1 MMDALA
7 SPSAL
12 SSNASMSEHMQYQIH
27 QQHQVASLNESYCG
41 GCKQTIESE
50 SGGVVVSFG
59 QIQELVFAKTSN
71 GIYCMAC
78 HNERVARSRRHAER
92 KRDKSKSSRKDK
104 DKERER
110 RPKDVPPTPGRPGLP
125 PNASVPSS
133 SMSLNSPSALDT
145 PTSSSGRS
153 PISSSAT
160 PTPAT
165 VYSAQTSFPF
175 NTNKR
180 ASTQSIQRVLNE
192 AVGGIPSSPPHA
204 VHASSSVPP
213 ANRQRQATPPSRPS
227 TSMDHN
233 PQAEPQMAH
242 HAQTLPLPA
251 ADGDSYDDSRRHK
264 SYDDGVRPLSHF
276 LGQTAKPGMHG
287 LGTSGGSGTELGVP
301 GMTRAEKRRSINP
314 GLYLDGATIAKSI
327 AEAGA
332 GPSSSSPPAVVN
344 GRLSPNPTGSP
355 LRRSFGSDGPASPSL
370 DIHSAYFSPQQS
382 PAPESIR
389 RGSGSRSPSPVPAT
403 LQSYPSNLNQGSYT
417 PPSLNVTVPT
427 PGHTPAKPSLGQLYE
442 PLRTNSLPNPDH
454 QRIGRSPSPALGGRN
469 SPMLG
474 NGVNGRRRSPS
485 SARSDGFET
494 DGDVVVVPREGRKST
509 DTQSDKPPP
518 PPPKENGRSASGHA
532 KSPVPAEIEAS
543 ESEGDLLEYEMDN
556 DRVEVT
562 KPKEPL
568 VIPALPPMRF
578 SISDTDFSSLLK
590 QVDPSIRITLDSD
603 EEKEKKEKEKKK
615 SGDSIEGTM
624 ASMESS
630 TGSLAIRESP
640 SPMDEVSG
648 DESYMFEEGDVT
660 IVLAPGLKE
669 GMNPADGTSGSPV
682 ATTPTSVTTVR
693 DKPLGVNIPS
703 DAPEEDDTPPT
714 PPPSSAKSSSP
725 VGSAP
730 FPTTHARATTTPMS
744 LHQSAVLHATEQNQ
758 RQRVDSSASVPS
770 LAVTPPAG
778 SPPTSGSLPTINISS
793 VLNNNNNRPAA
804 VRTDS
809 TSAELVGRRL
819 REALKDSN
827 ERGLTNVKFDRE
839 FVEAIVRSLDSTKEK
854 AIDLKGQID
863 TMKRTSQQYLA
874 GFSVAQ
880 TEYHKEVAARR
891 DAEAEITRLRV
902 QLSGQAARLTAMSA
916 EHRRQEMMEQMSKDL
931 SSNLGNLEK
940 DVSKLKVERDMALAE
955 VEELNASPNSPAL
968 NDAPSTLTRSLTTR
982 FDNLKS
988 QYKKDLEPLKQ
999 QREALIREINELKEA
1014 RDIFLEETT
1023 ALNARNEE
1031 LAELNS
1037 QIQRQIEAT
1046 LNETNIAGDTGS
1058 ISTTAATAVEH
1069 PASSSENG
1077 HTLKSSKGMPMT
1089 NIFNGAK
1096 AVKSSSTS
1104 IATAGTGGPPSNSP
1118 SYSSVNT
1125 AIGSVEDH
1133 EYGARVVTST
1143 KGVYQHAREIV
1154 PEPTPAKGSKFKWFG
1169 GAMKEKKQKQKAHN
1183 FAAVNI
1189 LRFARCEYCND
1200 KMWGPQFRCQ
1210 GCGITCHQRCQT
1222 MLQTACQQNATRE
1235 DQVIV
1240 DIAPLPPSMFGRDLV
1255 EQVKA
1260 DARGSDRAIPVIVE
1274 KCIEAVETLAMDYEG
1289 IYRKTGGT
1297 GQSKVITQL
1306 FEKGNYEAFDLRD
1319 TDSFNDICSV
1329 TS

>member
-1 MMDALA
+1 
-7 SPSAL
+7 
-12 SSNASMSEHMQYQIH
+12 
-27 QQHQVASLNESYCG
+27 
-41 GCKQTIESE
+41 
-50 SGGVVVSFG
+50 
-59 QIQELVFAKTSN
+59 
-71 GIYCMAC
+71 
-78 HNERVARSRRHAER
+78 
-92 KRDKSKSSRKDK
+92 
-104 DKERER
+104 
-110 RPKDVPPTPGRPGLP
+110 
-125 PNASVPSS
+125 
-133 SMSLNSPSALDT
+133 MSLNSPSVIDT

-153 PISSSAT
+153 PISSSTT

-175 NTNKR
+175 NANKR
-180 ASTQSIQRVLNE
+180 VSTQSIQRVLDE
-192 AVGGIPSSPPHA
+192 AAAGLAASQPYA
-204 VHASSSVPP
+204 MHASSSVPP
-213 ANRQRQATPPSRPS
+213 ANRQPQATPPPSRPS

-233 PQAEPQMAH
+233 VHQAAQVVPH
-242 HAQTLPLPA
+242 SQTLPLPA
-251 ADGDSYDDSRRHK
+251 SEGDSQDDPRRRK

-276 LGQTAKPGMHG
+276 LGQTSKPGTNG
-287 LGTSGGSGTELGVP
+287 LGANAGSTGGAELGVP

-332 GPSSSSPPAVVN
+332 SGPTSSSPTTTVN
-344 GRLSPNPTGSP
+344 GRLSPNPNGSP
-355 LRRSFGSDGPASPSL
+355 LRRSFGSDGPASPGVEQQSSL
-370 DIHSAYFSPQQS
+370 YFSAQQS
-382 PAPESIR
+382 PLPDSIP
-389 RGSGSRSPSPVPAT
+389 RGSGSRSPSPAPGT
-403 LQSYPSNLNQGSYT
+403 SQSYPSNLNQGLHT

-427 PGHTPAKPSLGQLYE
+427 PGHTPAKGSLGQLYE
-442 PLRTNSLPNPDH
+442 PLRTNSLPHPDQH
-454 QRIGRSPSPALGGRN
+454 QRMGRSPSPAPGGRN

-474 NGVNGRRRSPS
+474 NGVNGGGRRSPS

-494 DGDVVVVPREGRKST
+494 DGDVVVVPREGRKSS

-518 PPPKENGRSASGHA
+518 PPPKEGGQFQRDRSASGSVT
-532 KSPVPAEIEAS
+532 SPVPAEIDAS
-543 ESEGDLLEYEMDN
+543 ESEGDLLEYIMD
-556 DRVEVT
+556 DRIEPKT
-562 KPKEPL
+562 KEPI
-568 VIPALPPMRF
+568 VAPALPPMRF

-603 EEKEKKEKEKKK
+603 EEKEKKEAARKK
-615 SGDSIEGTM
+615 SVD
-624 ASMESS
+624 AESS

-640 SPMDEVSG
+640 SPLDEFSA
-648 DESYMFEEGDVT
+648 DESYMFDEGDVT
-660 IVLAPGLKE
+660 IVLAPGIKDGL
-669 GMNPADGTSGSPV
+669 GSSADGTSGSPI
-682 ATTPTSVTTVR
+682 ASTPTSVTTVR
-693 DKPLGVNIPS
+693 DKSLAVDIPS
-703 DAPEEDDTPPT
+703 DAPQDDTPPT
-714 PPPSSAKSSSP
+714 PPPSSAKSTSSMT
-725 VGSAP
+725 SAP
-730 FPTTHARATTTPMS
+730 FPTTHARATTAPMT
-744 LHQSAVLHATEQNQ
+744 LHQSAVLHATEQTQ

-778 SPPTSGSLPTINISS
+778 TPPASGSLPTINISG
-793 VLNNNNNRPAA
+793 VLNSNNNNRPTI

-809 TSAELVGRRL
+809 TSVDLVARRL
-819 REALKDSN
+819 REALTDSN

-839 FVEAIVRSLDSTKEK
+839 FVEAIVRSLDGTKEK
-854 AIDLKGQID
+854 AMDLKGQID

-880 TEYHKEVAARR
+880 SEYHKEVAARR

-931 SSNLGNLEK
+931 SSNLGILEK

-955 VEELNASPNSPAL
+955 VEELNASPNSPAV
-968 NDAPSTLTRSLTTR
+968 NDAPATLTRSLTTR

-1046 LNETNIAGDTGS
+1046 LNESNLNTDTAS
-1058 ISTTAATAVEH
+1058 ISTTVASTADH

-1077 HTLKSSKGMPMT
+1077 HTPKAGKGMPMP
-1089 NIFNGAK
+1089 NIFGGAK
-1096 AVKSSSTS
+1096 GPKSSSAS
-1104 IATAGTGGPPSNSP
+1104 IATAASVGPPSNSP

-1125 AIGSVEDH
+1125 AGGSVEDH

-1143 KGVYQHAREIV
+1143 KVVYQHAKEIV
-1154 PEPTPAKGSKFKWFG
+1154 SEPTPAKGSKFKWFG
-1169 GAMKEKKQKQKAHN
+1169 GAMKEKKQKQRAHN
-1183 FAAVNI
+1183 FTAVNI
-1189 LRFARCEYCND
+1189 MRFARCEHCND

-1222 MLQTACQQNATRE
+1222 MIQTACQQSAIRE
-1235 DQVIV
+1235 DASIV
-1240 DIAPLPPSMFGRDLV
+1240 DISPLPPSMFGRDLV

-1260 DARGSDRAIPVIVE
+1260 DAYGTDRAVPVIVE
-1274 KCIEAVETLAMDYEG
+1274 KCIEAVEALAMDYEG
-1289 IYRKTGGT
+1289 IYRKTGGS

-1306 FEKGNYEAFDLRD
+1306 FEKGNYDAFDLRD

-1329 TS
+1329 TSVLKNYFRALPNPLLTYALHDAFVGAACIRDPNEKSTALANLVRQLPREHYHTLRALMLHLYNVQRRSDENLMNARNLGVVFGPTLMRSNDPSKEFADMAGKALSVEWLVEHALEVFKDHS